1 MNQSVITQFFSS
13 LEKFITAGTEYG
25 IALKK
30 LTPLYNK
37 AKPAEQVEIRNRVV
51 QVIGKKYG
59 AKPIML
65 EAGAYKGSLG
75 FDSRGDLNQRSARAF
90 LRNNFN
96 VKVVVDNSSTPKPKG
111 SAQVDKIDLAR
122 RKAEKFADT
131 HKVVEIRAEIV
142 AVEAYLKSLK
152 SYV

>member
-1 MNQSVITQFFSS
+1 MSSVNQVVVNQFFSS

-25 IALKK
+25 LALKR
-30 LTPLYNK
+30 LAPLYNK
-37 AKPAEQVEIRNRVV
+37 AKPAEQIEIRNRVV
-51 QVIGKKYG
+51 QVVGKKYG

-75 FDSRGDLNQRSARAF
+75 FDSRGDDAQRKARAF

-111 SAQVDKIDLAR
+111 SAQEDLVEKALALVESLTKAQQQKFFAR
-122 RKAEKFADT
+122 VSRK
-131 HKVVEIRAEIV
+131 
-142 AVEAYLKSLK
+142 
-152 SYV
+152 

>member
-13 LEKFITAGTEYG
+13 LEKFLTAGTEYG

-51 QVIGKKYG
+51 QVVGKKYG
-59 AKPIML
+59 ATPIML

-96 VKVVVDNSSTPKPKG
+96 VKVVVDKSSTPKPKG
-111 SAQVDKIDLAR
+111 SAKVDKVEQALALVESLS
-122 RKAEKFADT
+122 KAEQAKFFARVSR
-131 HKVVEIRAEIV
+131 K
-142 AVEAYLKSLK
+142 
-152 SYV
+152 

>member
-25 IALKK
+25 LALKR
-30 LTPLYNK
+30 LAPLYNK
-37 AKPAEQVEIRNRVV
+37 AKPAEQIEIRNRVV
-51 QVIGKKYG
+51 QVVGKKYG
-59 AKPIML
+59 AKPMLL

-75 FDSRGDLNQRSARAF
+75 FDSRGDDAQRKARAF

-111 SAQVDKIDLAR
+111 SAQVDLVEKALELVESLTKAQQAKFFAR
-122 RKAEKFADT
+122 VSRK
-131 HKVVEIRAEIV
+131 
-142 AVEAYLKSLK
+142 
-152 SYV
+152 

>member
-1 MNQSVITQFFSS
+1 MNQSVINQFFSS

-25 IALKK
+25 LALKR
-30 LTPLYNK
+30 LAPLYNK
-37 AKPAEQVEIRNRVV
+37 AKPAEQIEIRNRVV
-51 QVIGKKYG
+51 QVVGKKYG

-75 FDSRGDLNQRSARAF
+75 FDSRGDDAQRKARAF

-111 SAQVDKIDLAR
+111 SAQVDLVEKALELVESLTKAQQQKFFAR
-122 RKAEKFADT
+122 VSRK
-131 HKVVEIRAEIV
+131 
-142 AVEAYLKSLK
+142 
-152 SYV
+152 